1 MRNIARNCRNSG
13 PPPQAQDALREDG
26 GNLGDSLFR
35 GHVGGVGG
43 IVDEGHRRS
52 FVRGDARNDL
62 RLATGAMPGNR
73 MRETGTSPIPSSL
86 IYRVGFGIGC
96 SRGTKATGLLT
107 GKGSDEREP
116 ESSRPG
122 TAPGRERGARAA
134 FPGALTPSDGPF
146 GRDVNPCNYWRKRKN
161 PATSRQRGSSLTGG
175 SR

>member
-62 RLATGAMPGNR
+62 RFAARSGAWQLDAEDRHAADPH
-73 MRETGTSPIPSSL
+73 IPH
-86 IYRVGFGIGC
+86 
-96 SRGTKATGLLT
+96 
-107 GKGSDEREP
+107 
-116 ESSRPG
+116 
-122 TAPGRERGARAA
+122 
-134 FPGALTPSDGPF
+134 
-146 GRDVNPCNYWRKRKN
+146 
-161 PATSRQRGSSLTGG
+161 
-175 SR
+175 